1 MRGQID
7 YDRLPGALR
16 GLPGRFGAGH
26 DSLAGRALA
35 GAISGGGGSATSI
48 GAPLVVLYLLG
59 REPDI
64 QRFRATL
71 LAFFLSA
78 SVVTL
83 ALFIFIGRVDSDVL
97 TVGAA
102 GVPAIVAGVITGGWP
117 RGHVEAEFFRCL
129 VVGLLVCVSVL
140 VIAFTALGLG

>member
-1 MRGQID
+1 M
-7 YDRLPGALR
+7 
-16 GLPGRFGAGH
+16 
-26 DSLAGRALA
+26 A
-35 GAISGGGGSATSI
+35 GAISGASGSATSI
-48 GAPLVVLYLLG
+48 GALPVVLYLLG

-64 QRFRATL
+64 HRFRATL
-71 LAFFLSA
+71 LAFFLPA

-102 GVPAIVAGVITGGWP
+102 GVPAIVAGVIIGVWA
-117 RGHVEAEFFRCL
+117 RGHVEAELFRRL

-140 VIAFTALGLG
+140 VIAFTALGLR